1 MQTITI
7 TVANQKGGVGKTTTA
22 VNLAH
27 GLVLQGKR
35 VLLVDLDPQG
45 QCATVLGLKQE
56 PGAFNLLV
64 AELPPNQVIRYTDR
78 KDLFVIL
85 GDKKTATAQILLS
98 VQRTPISFT
107 YQKLIPAA
115 IEDQYHF
122 VILDTSPSVG
132 ELQEQAL
139 WAADGVLIP
148 CAVDYLAADG
158 VFNIVSTLEKI
169 RQDFNWRGNILGL
182 LPTFYD
188 EVTRESKATM
198 QDLQQRFGEFLLSP
212 IHRATILR
220 ECAVEGKTIFE
231 LAPSSR
237 SARQYDKL
245 VQYVLDWPSA
255 NGQPSK
261 GRVQNEV

>member
-1 MQTITI
+1 MTATI

-27 GLVLQGKR
+27 GLVRAGKR

-45 QCATVLGLKQE
+45 QCATILGLKQE

-64 AELPPNQVIRYTDR
+64 ADVPADQVIRSTDR
-78 KDLFVIL
+78 PEMFVVL
-85 GDKKTATAQILLS
+85 GDRKTATAQTVLE
-98 VQRTPISFT
+98 VQRTPLAYTQS
-107 YQKLIPAA
+107 KLAPAA
-115 IEDQYHF
+115 QSDRYDY
-122 VILDTSPSVG
+122 VIIDTSPSVG

-148 CAVDYLAADG
+148 CAVDYLASDG
-158 VFNIVSTLEKI
+158 VFNIAETLKRLHDEHDWQGK
-169 RQDFNWRGNILGL
+169 ILGV

-188 EVTRESKATM
+188 DVTRESRATL
-198 QDLQQRFGEFLLSP
+198 QDLRVRFGGVLLNP

-231 LAPSSR
+231 LAPESR
-237 SARQYDKL
+237 AARQYDDL
-245 VQYVLDWPSA
+245 TQFVLRW
-255 NGQPSK
+255 K
-261 GRVQNEV
+261 

>member
-1 MQTITI
+1 MTTTI

-27 GLVLQGKR
+27 GLVRAGKR

-45 QCATVLGLKQE
+45 QCATILGLKQE

-64 AELPPNQVIRYTDR
+64 ADIPADQVVHSTDR
-78 KDLFVIL
+78 PDMFVIL
-85 GDKKTATAQILLS
+85 GDRKTATAQTVLE
-98 VQRTPISFT
+98 VQRTPLSFT
-107 YQKLIPAA
+107 QSRLTPAA
-115 IEDQYHF
+115 QSDRYDY
-122 VILDTSPSVG
+122 VIIDTSPSVG

-148 CAVDYLAADG
+148 CAVDYLASDG
-158 VFNIVSTLEKI
+158 VFNIAETLKRLHDEHSW
-169 RQDFNWRGNILGL
+169 QGAILGV

-188 EVTRESKATM
+188 DVTRESRATL
-198 QDLQQRFGEFLLSP
+198 QDLKKRFGKVLLSP

-231 LAPSSR
+231 LAPESR
-237 SARQYDKL
+237 AARQYNDL
-245 VQYVLDWPSA
+245 TRFVLRW
-255 NGQPSK
+255 K
-261 GRVQNEV
+261 